1 VEEIPS
7 DPQIRNLVDP
17 LSSQYF
23 QEDFWFLPGELKEQK
38 GLWQFQNELN
48 THSIALE
55 GAASFLRRKSP
66 AALFSLCKGDF
77 PINKRPKF
85 TFLAPSPGQALIV
98 EHNARK
104 YPRKYHSKDTKD

>member
-1 VEEIPS
+1 MVSWRPLQYFSCFWAHQRLLQSKKGRSNAQGLFQVEEIPS

-23 QEDFWFLPGELKEQK
+23 QEDSWFLPGELKEQK

-55 GAASFLRRKSP
+55 GVSF
-66 AALFSLCKGDF
+66 FSMVVK
-77 PINKRPKF
+77 NE
-85 TFLAPSPGQALIV
+85 IV
-98 EHNARK
+98 QEWPQKAG
-104 YPRKYHSKDTKD
+104 